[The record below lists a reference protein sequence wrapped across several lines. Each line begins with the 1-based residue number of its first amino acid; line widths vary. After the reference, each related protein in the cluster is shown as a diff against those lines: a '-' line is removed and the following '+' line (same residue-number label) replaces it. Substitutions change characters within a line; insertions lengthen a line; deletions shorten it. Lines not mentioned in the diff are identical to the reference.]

1 MVFRKIVKKIQDWFT
16 TGVDRTKFA
25 MVGVGCLFKKPKY
38 VAVFIVSLLVMLYIL
53 SFFRDGAGNWQL
65 LFSGLPFV
73 RKLEMLGMV
82 FLNIWQNF
90 TSLYGLLIILMSI
103 LQALVIMLLVFAWRH
118 REKDATIDGA
128 STGSIGAV
136 LGFVAL
142 GCPTCGIGLLMPLLT
157 AIAGAGAM
165 ALAEGFSQVFTV
177 LAFILL
183 FYTVI
188 KLGYICFITISASKY
203 KEKKTCKKRLE

>member
-1 MVFRKIVKKIQDWFT
+1 MVFRKIVKKLQDWFT
-16 TGVDRTKFA
+16 TGVDRAKFA
-25 MVGVGCLFKKPKY
+25 LVGAGYLFRNPKY

-65 LFSGLPFV
+65 LFSGLPFG
-73 RKLEMLGMV
+73 RKMEMLGMV
-82 FLNIWQNF
+82 FLNIGHNF
-90 TSLYGLLIILMSI
+90 TSLYGLLIVLMSV

-118 REKDATIDGA
+118 REKDATLDGA

-142 GCPTCGIGLLMPLLT
+142 GCPTCGVGLLMPLMT

-165 ALAEGFSQVFTV
+165 ALAEGFSRVFTI

-183 FYTVI
+183 IYTVI
-188 KLGYICFITISASKY
+188 KLGYICFITIAASKH
-203 KEKKTCKKRLE
+203 KEKKHAKND